1 MLQRVTFSRT
11 CSNGGN
17 CCRPHR
23 MLCANHKGI
32 DMNSNQR
39 KAVDGI
45 LDNKVPSTLVKT
57 VAEVAQGKQKYDPYE
72 GRVKPLL
79 YNMNEAARQLGCS
92 RSRFWG
98 LRKEGVVP
106 TVEVGGTTFVRR
118 EDLERIVQESL
129 MHGIN
134 EGGDNE

>member
-1 MLQRVTFSRT
+1 MMLVGERKIMTNKGRVV
-11 CSNGGN
+11 
-17 CCRPHR
+17 
-23 MLCANHKGI
+23 I
-32 DMNSNQR
+32 D
-39 KAVDGI
+39 AI
-45 LDNKVPSTLVKT
+45 LKNRIPAKLVST
-57 VAEVAQGKQKYDPYE
+57 VAEVAQGKQKYDPFE

-118 EDLERIVQESL
+118 EDLERIVQESH